1 MKQSKNRKRTE
12 NKKADIERDLASLFG
27 LLDADIEARRQLSLA
42 VKRLIRIKENKSV
55 NSIRDDWLFQVE
67 ELATK
72 VRQKCKTL
80 QEDGSILREEL
91 FTLLQSLQEKIQI
104 FASQDKDSLLD
115 PIRIILVCR
124 SFMSSYRLQ
133 AQMDIQVVDS
143 ILSFLSTLY
152 ADMED
157 SVESSDDGEQGN
169 ASRIAQIRNDVEHLG
184 SQVVL
189 DSTPWKEALRKLKDL
204 IFNVTSDTSMHH
216 YERDEPCVDRSD
228 IHRNSFHTE
237 TISASVANPVAHSES
252 VVDAVECF
260 LKTVEANETRSLS
273 FLLVV
278 GPEGSGKTFTCDE
291 IEKMIQTK
299 DYPIEGMRQ

>member
-1 MKQSKNRKRTE
+1 
-12 NKKADIERDLASLFG
+12 
-27 LLDADIEARRQLSLA
+27 
-42 VKRLIRIKENKSV
+42 
-55 NSIRDDWLFQVE
+55 
-67 ELATK
+67 
-72 VRQKCKTL
+72 
-80 QEDGSILREEL
+80 
-91 FTLLQSLQEKIQI
+91 
-104 FASQDKDSLLD
+104 
-115 PIRIILVCR
+115 
-124 SFMSSYRLQ
+124 MSSYRLQ
-133 AQMDIQVVDS
+133 AQIDVQVVDS

-152 ADMED
+152 ADIED

-169 ASRIAQIRNDVEHLG
+169 VSRIAQIRNEIEHLE

-204 IFNVTSDTSMHH
+204 IFINVTSYTSMHH
-216 YERDEPCVDRSD
+216 YERDESCVDRSD

-252 VVDAVECF
+252 VMDAVECF
-260 LKTVEANETRSLS
+260 LKTDVANETKSLS

-291 IEKMIQTK
+291 IENMIQTK